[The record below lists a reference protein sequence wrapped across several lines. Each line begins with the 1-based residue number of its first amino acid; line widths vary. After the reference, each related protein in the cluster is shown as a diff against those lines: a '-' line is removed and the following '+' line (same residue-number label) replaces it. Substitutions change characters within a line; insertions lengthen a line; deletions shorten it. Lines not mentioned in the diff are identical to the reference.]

1 MCTTVI
7 VGRLASSTGT
17 VLVGHNEDAGGRTFT
32 QQFIVPG
39 GSRAPG
45 SRLTAEPGRA
55 SVPDVP
61 AVLDTYWS
69 NMLAP
74 EPGSS
79 FDQGMANSAGL
90 VVCSNGGGTSFDAA
104 LSDEEAGLKDGGLG
118 FLLRR
123 VTAERA
129 RSARE
134 AAELAGRLIAEY
146 GYFGAAR
153 NYTFA
158 DAREAWVLNV
168 VKGRRFVARR
178 VPDDSV
184 MLISNML
191 AIRAVDPSDR
201 ENVIASPDL
210 IDHAVR
216 TGRYVPAVP
225 GRTDDFDFAR
235 AYQSDENR
243 HEPGK
248 SVRMRIGWQAITG
261 KVYGDELHYPEVQ
274 RPSAAMTPADVMRV
288 LRLTDPE
295 TRLTRSDGLADAFH
309 VSARDISRSHT
320 REGWVMQTAA
330 DPAQQLLW
338 HCEGPVETGFFVP
351 RFPFAGRLPPHSAL
365 TDLDEARAR
374 HFSVKPE
381 RLSFNPAFRY
391 FLYAEIA
398 ELVNFDRSLY
408 AGVLF
413 EQRRLEARLET
424 ELEKLLG
431 SLPADRETA
440 AQQLAQFSER
450 AQSQADAL
458 CRGILDDIRGP
469 VCRVIGRRRTSAQG
483 PELIEVAVFGS
494 EAFDASRIEPESVLW
509 SLGFTS
515 SKASALAPAVPIDCD
530 IRDLDGDGY
539 DDAVFAFRAEDID
552 PYLIPGVRHDTYL
565 RGFCRRRRF
574 AAMAEFGAADV

>member
-32 QQFIVPG
+32 QQFLVPG

-45 SRLTAEPGRA
+45 SLLTAEPGRA

-61 AVLDTYWS
+61 SVLDTYWS

-79 FDQGMANSAGL
+79 FDQGMANAAGL

-104 LSDEEAGLKDGGLG
+104 LSDEEAGLRDGGLG

-123 VTAERA
+123 ITGERA
-129 RSARE
+129 RTARE

-168 VKGRRFVARR
+168 VKGRRFVAKR
-178 VPDDSV
+178 VPDDGV

-191 AIRAVDPSDR
+191 AIRAVDPGDH

-210 IDHAVR
+210 IEHALR

-225 GRTDDFDFAR
+225 GNTEDFDFAR

-248 SVRMRIGWQAITG
+248 SVRMCIGWQAITG

-274 RPSAAMTPADVMRV
+274 RRPAPMTPADVMKV

-320 REGWVMQTAA
+320 REGWVMQTSS
-330 DPAQQLLW
+330 DPRDALLW
-338 HCEGPVETGFFVP
+338 HCEGPVETGVFVP
-351 RFPFAGRLPPHSAL
+351 WFPFAGGIPSHSAL
-365 TDLDEARAR
+365 TDLAEARAR
-374 HFSVKPE
+374 HFSVRPE
-381 RLSFNPAFRY
+381 RLSFNPRFRY
-391 FLYAEIA
+391 FLYAQTA

-408 AGVLF
+408 AGVLA
-413 EQRRLEARLET
+413 EQQRLEARFAS
-424 ELEKLLG
+424 ELDKLFG
-431 SLPADRETA
+431 SLPTDGEEKAK
-440 AQQLAQFSER
+440 QLVQFAER
-450 AQSQADAL
+450 SQTEADAVF
-458 CRGILDDIRGP
+458 RSILDDIRGP
-469 VCRVIGRRRTSAQG
+469 VCRVIGRRRTAAGG
-483 PELIEVAVFGS
+483 PELIEVALYGS
-494 EAFDASRIEPESVLW
+494 EAFDASRIDPESVRW

-515 SKASALAPAVPIDCD
+515 SKASALAPAVPVDCD
-530 IRDLDGDGY
+530 IRDLDGDGF
-539 DDAVFAFRAEDID
+539 DDVVFAFRAEDID
-552 PYLIPGVRHDTYL
+552 AHLIPGVRHDTYL

-574 AAMAEFGAADV
+574 AAAAELDAAL